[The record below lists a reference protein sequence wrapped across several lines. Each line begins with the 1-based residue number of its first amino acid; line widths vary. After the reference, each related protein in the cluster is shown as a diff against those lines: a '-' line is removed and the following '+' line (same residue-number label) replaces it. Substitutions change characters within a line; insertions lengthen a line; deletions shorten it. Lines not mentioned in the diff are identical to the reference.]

1 MGIDESVGVAGTT
14 GPGDGKSGAISGG
27 NPCKEDGGKLVIKNA
42 GEAEMLDEAEEAF
55 E

>member
-27 NPCKEDGGKLVIKNA
+27 NPCKDGGRLVTKNA
-42 GEAEMLDEAEEAF
+42 GEAETLDEAEEAF